1 MPLIPNPQPR
11 LFPAL
16 LLRLPKI
23 DRQHREVEDVDD
35 AVAVGVAAPHAA
47 HSHGVIPHRQN
58 HVGLGEWQRIKPFRI
73 YSPIHGIKLKI
84 REFEPKKHLMNP
96 IGLGEN
102 TVCIY
107 SPTHKR

>member
-35 AVAVGVAAPHAA
+35 AVAVGVGAPHAA
-47 HSHGVIPHRQN
+47 HSHGVIPTSKTTLVLVSGSALN
-58 HVGLGEWQRIKPFRI
+58 HSVFIHLSMGLSSKSVNLNLR
-73 YSPIHGIKLKI
+73 
-84 REFEPKKHLMNP
+84 
-96 IGLGEN
+96 N
-102 TVCIY
+102 T
-107 SPTHKR
+107 